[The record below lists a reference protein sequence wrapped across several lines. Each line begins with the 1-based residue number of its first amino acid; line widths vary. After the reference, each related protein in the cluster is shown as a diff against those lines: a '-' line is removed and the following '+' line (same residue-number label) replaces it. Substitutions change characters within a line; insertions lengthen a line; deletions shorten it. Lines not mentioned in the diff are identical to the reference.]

1 MTGCV
6 REERAADYFVP
17 AHPEPRSA
25 NFTQL
30 GAVLSGRRDLL
41 ANFQASDYRAAEFQ
55 FRILGRQVLIANS
68 PESVRQ
74 VLASPG
80 DAYER
85 KSPQMRRALEPLLGD
100 GLFISDGDTWR
111 QRRPFVANLVHKTRM
126 PEFGPLIV
134 AVAEEMAQAWTT
146 LPSGQAVDISM
157 EMSVLTAQVISRT
170 VFGVRLDRSLAL
182 EVAKGFAEY
191 QVRADSFNVGYFLG
205 FDEGLPIRRS
215 ARLKRSIRKVQA
227 VVDRVLSGALEG
239 RAKCPDA
246 GARISQGDEDMLR
259 HEAATLFM
267 AGYETTAN
275 TLAWAWYMLA
285 NAPWAEA
292 ALHEEISR
300 ICGDRAPL
308 PEDLPSLSY
317 CRAVIEETLRLYP
330 PVAYLARQVMRPG
343 QVGATQV
350 EPGELVMVVPWLL
363 HRSPDLWTQPERFMP
378 ERFLGD
384 ERPAAYSYIPFAAG
398 PRICP
403 GMTLGLS
410 EAILCLA
417 ILAQKFTLTM
427 APGAVVEPQS
437 RLTLRPRVGI
447 RMTVAPRAVGTGP

>member
-1 MTGCV
+1 MTGFA
-6 REERAADYFVP
+6 REEKAPGHFVP

-25 NFTQL
+25 DFTQL
-30 GAVLSGRRDLL
+30 GAVLTASRDLL
-41 ANFQASDYRAAEFQ
+41 ANFQASDYRAAEHQ
-55 FRILGRQVLIANS
+55 FRILGRRVLIANS
-68 PESVRQ
+68 PEGVRQ

-111 QRRPFVANLVHKTRM
+111 RRRPFVANLVHKTRM
-126 PEFGPLIV
+126 PQFAPLIV
-134 AVAEEMAQAWTT
+134 TAAEEMAQAWAALPPGRT
-146 LPSGQAVDISM
+146 LDISM
-157 EMSVLTAQVISRT
+157 EMSILTAEVISRT
-170 VFGVRLDRSLAL
+170 VFGVRLGRTLATD
-182 EVAKGFAEY
+182 VAEGFAEY
-191 QVRADSFNVGYFLG
+191 QERADSFNVAYFLG

-215 ARLKRSIRKVQA
+215 ARLKRSIRKVHA
-227 VVDRVLSGALEG
+227 VVDKVLSGALESAAG
-239 RAKCPDA
+239 CPHA
-246 GARISQGDEDMLR
+246 GARIAEGEEDSLR

-275 TLAWAWYMLA
+275 TLAWAWYLLA
-285 NAPWAEA
+285 NAPWAET
-292 ALHEEISR
+292 ALHEEVAR
-300 ICGDRAPL
+300 VCGDRAPS
-308 PEDLPSLSY
+308 PEDLSSLAY

-330 PVAYLARQVMRPG
+330 PVAYLARQVARPG
-343 QVGATQV
+343 RIGTAQV
-350 EPGELVMVVPWLL
+350 ERAEIVMVVPWLL
-363 HRSPDLWTQPERFMP
+363 HRSPDLWDRPERFVP
-378 ERFLGD
+378 ERFLQD
-384 ERPAAYSYIPFAAG
+384 DRPAAYSYVPFAAG

-417 ILAQKFTLTM
+417 ILSQKFTLDM

-447 RMTVAPRAVGTGP
+447 QMIVTPRAPGTAP